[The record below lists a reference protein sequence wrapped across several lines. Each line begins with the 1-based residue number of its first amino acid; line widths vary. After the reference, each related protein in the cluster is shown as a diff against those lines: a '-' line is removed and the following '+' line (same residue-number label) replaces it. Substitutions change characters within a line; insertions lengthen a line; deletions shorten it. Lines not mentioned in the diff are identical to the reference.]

1 MVLWSSVFVPVSGG
15 PMVPWSRV
23 QVIVLLSLVD
33 LWSCGSAVL
42 WSSLGVIGN
51 KSNTEVK

>member
-15 PMVPWSRV
+15 PMVPWSGV
-23 QVIVLLSLVD
+23 QGIVLLCLVA

-42 WSSLGVIGN
+42 WFSFGVIGN